1 MLLQES
7 GTRPTLYGGLAET
20 IVSLIASGTFR
31 EGQRI
36 PSIRTMSRQH
46 GVSVNTVREAYWVL
60 ETQRILESRPQSGY
74 FVKRRAPA
82 VPTPSPAS
90 GLALGDPHEVLPCA
104 IREEWPQALQERPY
118 RGLDLVRATPDP
130 GLLPTKRLNAFLGAV
145 SREAGPATM
154 DYDQRKGLPELREQ
168 IARISLEAGIR
179 LAPDDFLVTGGCI
192 AAIILAVEVLCRPG
206 DTVALESPGYS
217 EFFRLFKTKG
227 IRVLEIPTSPEEG
240 MSLEVLEWALDQ
252 HDIKAVLSIPTFN
265 NPVGFSMPEARKRAL
280 VDLLTRRSV
289 PLIEDDAYGD
299 LSFLEKRPPACKAFD
314 TAGMVIYC
322 SSISKTV
329 SPGYRVGWLAGGR
342 WHDALV
348 QQKSLSSMGTAV
360 PTQMAVARFL
370 AEGNF
375 ARHLRT
381 LRRALA
387 DQTGALAAVVAET
400 FPDGT
405 RITRPLGGVFLWVEL
420 PEPIDT
426 EALYPRAVAEGIF
439 YRPGVVFSGSGKF
452 LGSMRLGTGTW
463 NPELERSVRRLG
475 QLLHQCGEL
484 FTQA

>member
-1 MLLQES
+1 MVLQES
-7 GTRPTLYGGLAET
+7 EPRPTLYGGLAET

-36 PSIRTMSRQH
+36 PSIRTMSRQR

-82 VPTPSPAS
+82 VPTPPSS
-90 GLALGDPHEVLPCA
+90 GIALNDPHEVLPCA
-104 IREEWPQALQERPY
+104 IREEWPQSLKDRPY
-118 RGLDLVRATPDP
+118 QGLALALAAPNSS
-130 GLLPTKRLNAFLGAV
+130 LFPTTRLNRFLGAV
-145 SREAGPATM
+145 SREEGAATM

-168 IARISLEAGIR
+168 IARISLEAGVR
-179 LAPDDFLVTGGCI
+179 LSPDDFLVTGGCL
-192 AAIILAVEVLCRPG
+192 AAIAMAVEVLCRPG
-206 DTVALESPGYS
+206 DTVAVESPCYS
-217 EFFRLFKTKG
+217 EFLRLFKTKG
-227 IRVLEIPTSPEEG
+227 IRVLEIPASPEEG
-240 MSLEVLEWALDQ
+240 MSLEVLEWALGQ

-265 NPVGFSMPEARKRAL
+265 NPMGFTMPEARKRAL
-280 VDLLTRRSV
+280 VDLLTRSSV

-299 LSFLEKRPPACKAFD
+299 LSFLDKRPPACKAFD
-314 TAGMVIYC
+314 TAGIVIYC
-322 SSISKTV
+322 SSVSKTI

-348 QQKSLSSMGTAV
+348 QQKSLSSTATAV

-370 AEGNF
+370 AEGNY

-387 DQTGALAAVVAET
+387 DQAGAMAAVVAET
-400 FPDGT
+400 FPPGT
-405 RITRPLGGVFLWVEL
+405 RMTRPLGGVFLWIEL
-420 PEPIDT
+420 PLPIDT
-426 EALYPRAVAEGIF
+426 EALYPLAVAEGVF
-439 YRPGVVFSGSGKF
+439 FRPGVVFSASGKF
-452 LGSMRLGTGTW
+452 LNSMRLGTGTW

-475 QLLHQCGEL
+475 EL
-484 FTQA
+484 AKAFCPEAT